1 MSPGGSKPYWFV
13 LTSESVSWYKD
24 EDEREKKFMLPLDGL
39 KLRDIEQSFM
49 SRRHTF
55 ALFNPDGRN
64 VYKDYKQLELSCET
78 ADEVDS
84 WKASFLRAGV
94 YPEKENAENGE
105 EVSDP
110 HFYVFFCVNNTNS
123 DIPILMK
130 QRKISAYVNFCSF
143 WPKKFFL

>member
-1 MSPGGSKPYWFV
+1 MKLGGSKPYWFV

-105 EVSDP
+105 EVS
-110 HFYVFFCVNNTNS
+110 
-123 DIPILMK
+123 
-130 QRKISAYVNFCSF
+130 
-143 WPKKFFL
+143 